1 MKVGII
7 KEGKTPPDKRVPFS
21 PEQCEKL
28 VKEFGLN
35 LVVQPSNVRCFKDS
49 EYSDLGIVLQED
61 LSDCDVLFGV
71 KEVEKAV
78 EAIMPEPV
86 KAAPKPKAVKVETV
100 VEVDAKTVKVTK
112 AGLSKLTK
120 QGLEDF
126 AKSNYGVDIDKR
138 KKKDE
143 LVKEVLKLSK
153 KV

>member
-1 MKVGII
+1 MIKFMK
-7 KEGKTPPDKRVPFS
+7 S
-21 PEQCEKL
+21 
-28 VKEFGLN
+28 
-35 LVVQPSNVRCFKDS
+35 
-49 EYSDLGIVLQED
+49 
-61 LSDCDVLFGV
+61 LFGV

-138 KKKDE
+138 KKKVD
-143 LVKEVLKLSK
+143 LVKEVLALSK
-153 KV
+153 KA